1 MKRLTST
8 SKRTDGRTDTQP
20 STTHLT
26 AVHPIHMYWKYHIE
40 SGDLVSFDYQ
50 GSRAHGT
57 VRGWLETGDVPAD
70 ATVDDVEPSD
80 FVLRI
85 QSGQT
90 DVDVPLPDITSR
102 VDEDERKTDIPL
114 LSEAVRLNGGVDTA

>member
-1 MKRLTST
+1 
-8 SKRTDGRTDTQP
+8 
-20 STTHLT
+20 
-26 AVHPIHMYWKYHIE
+26 MYWKYHIE
-40 SGDLVSFDYQ
+40 SGDLVSFDYEGQ
-50 GSRAHGT
+50 RAYGT

-80 FVLRI
+80 FALRI